1 MQSPQHQSRQLQLAL
16 KIVAIVCG
24 ALLLVAATKSVNPFL
39 DLAAFIQ
46 FATSQLQS
54 TSQLQWFFGII
65 FLSAGIFFVP
75 VKANKKKTFVGEKV
89 LSNDAYVLY
98 LVDHYQIEK
107 NLVLDQH
114 IACNK
119 IFPSIQDALAYV
131 HLIECDLKVT
141 APVGNNVTSS
151 EAINIAEENPSQPTD
166 SVEAED
172 NVLKNPFLN
181 IQSAPE
187 QMMAESWDE
196 ARRKKAI
203 GIFGTALFVIVLG
216 GLYYANSNSVQ
227 NVPKPVEV
235 ATSVTPPTETSNTDQ
250 VVSGSIPV
258 QETTG
263 ASDAKE
269 ALKPLTPIN
278 ERWIGTW
285 NAEGAKLKLTVT
297 SNLLK
302 FNEEEFTWTG
312 TRPKGVVQCCLAF
325 YEGATNKSDLLA
337 RISGYQEPGVTL
349 KPEAQKT
356 LALVNGL
363 SDGNFK
369 RIVLAD
375 PYLKKYFFIYDQ
387 NHIYRISRDL
397 GDKVDVV
404 VEQFKKQE

>member
-1 MQSPQHQSRQLQLAL
+1 MQSPQYQSRQLQLAL

-24 ALLLVAATKSVNPFL
+24 AILLVAATKSVNPFL

-46 FATSQLQS
+46 FAASQLQS

-98 LVDHYQIEK
+98 LIDHYQIEK

-114 IACNK
+114 ITCNK

-172 NVLKNPFLN
+172 NVLKNPFIN

-187 QMMAESWDE
+187 QVMAESWDE
-196 ARRKKAI
+196 ARRIKAI
-203 GIFGTALFVIVLG
+203 GIFGTALFVVVLG

-235 ATSVTPPTETSNTDQ
+235 ATSVTPPTEASNTDQ

-258 QETTG
+258 QEATR

-387 NHIYRISRDL
+387 NYIYRISRDL

-404 VEQFKKQE
+404 VEQLKKQE

>member
-1 MQSPQHQSRQLQLAL
+1 MQSPQYQSRQLQLAL

-24 ALLLVAATKSVNPFL
+24 AILLVAATKSVNPFL
-39 DLAAFIQ
+39 DLAAFLQ
-46 FATSQLQS
+46 FAASQLQS

-75 VKANKKKTFVGEKV
+75 VEANKKKTFVGEKV

-98 LVDHYQIEK
+98 LIDHYQIEK

-114 IACNK
+114 ITCNK

-141 APVGNNVTSS
+141 APVGNDVTSS

-172 NVLKNPFLN
+172 NVLKNPFIN

-187 QMMAESWDE
+187 QVMAESWDE
-196 ARRKKAI
+196 ARRIKAI
-203 GIFGTALFVIVLG
+203 GIFGTALFVVVLG

-258 QETTG
+258 QEATG

-387 NHIYRISRDL
+387 NYIYRISRDL

-404 VEQFKKQE
+404 VEQLKKQE